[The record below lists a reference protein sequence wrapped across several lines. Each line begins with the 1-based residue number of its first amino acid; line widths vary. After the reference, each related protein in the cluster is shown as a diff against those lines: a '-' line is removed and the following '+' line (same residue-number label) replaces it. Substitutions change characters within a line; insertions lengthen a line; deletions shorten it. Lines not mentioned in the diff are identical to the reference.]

1 MKRRSKS
8 CNLYHRFS
16 VERSVKRSSLNFCLS
31 DLPILQQRRHILI
44 VFQSNQNNENETDY
58 QALLLSPAIRHH

>member
-16 VERSVKRSSLNFCLS
+16 VERSVKRSSLNFCHS
-31 DLPILQQRRHILI
+31 DLPILHILI
-44 VFQSNQNNENETDY
+44 EYQNNENEADY
-58 QALLLSPAIRHH
+58 ETATLPSTFRLG

>member
-16 VERSVKRSSLNFCLS
+16 VERSVKRSSLNFCHS
-31 DLPILQQRRHILI
+31 DLPILQRHHILI
-44 VFQSNQNNENETDY
+44 DYQNENEADY
-58 QALLLSPAIRHH
+58 ETTILPAPFRLG